1 MLRSTTL
8 IALLLLATLASGCPE
23 PLEETRPNPLLEI
36 PETASWVL
44 PCLEGPVHVVR
55 TEHDV
60 PHIYATTERD
70 LACAQGFVTARDRF
84 FQMDLIARAGLGTL
98 AEIFGD
104 GGLSSDIDTRS
115 RGGRMIADQLLEATT
130 AEERA
135 TWTAYADGVNAYI
148 DRVRSG
154 EFPAPAEL
162 EAAYLFLG
170 VESPADLMHDW
181 GPLQLAGVGSTV
193 NFVSGFETTDIKNQ
207 DKVDQLADY
216 GTGLS
221 ESQLR
226 HDGAVY
232 DIWEN
237 IAPVYPAA
245 SGHDFGQSSSARDD
259 QALRTP
265 TMRSGPRVE
274 RNTLARAV
282 AVAERL
288 DQRPGRTGEPG
299 FGSNAWAIGPDLT
312 EDGVAVL
319 GSDGHLALTV
329 PSFLY
334 NTHLD
339 TQLLG
344 DGDMHAIGIT
354 IAGAP
359 MIGLGTNGRVAWG
372 HTSQVSDINDYY
384 RDEVTLDSD
393 GRPASTL
400 FQGEAIPMVELAED
414 YAVSAALGATAGT
427 QSISR
432 WVTGQ
437 GRPVF
442 SLEGQQVD
450 GPEDDPAAVNIFGSW
465 IVAADLDA
473 DGVITAVT
481 GAASHF
487 SERHMIRHVR
497 GWETADDVDEW
508 AQHLAGMT
516 SYSQHFIVA
525 DTAGNILYTGFQGMP
540 CRGYL
545 PRETDGTPVAGA
557 NPQLLID
564 GSLYPS
570 FEVTYDA
577 DGFIDPAQDSE
588 LNCTIPYSDYPH
600 ARNPEAGYVVNSN
613 NAPWGAAWDNNLWND
628 SVYIGGPWYG
638 TWRSSRIIE
647 LIEEGAGS
655 HSVES
660 VSDIQ
665 ADHQSRM
672 ATEFLP
678 LLLGTLERAAELA
691 TQGKLTGTEARI
703 AAAYTSQLAATEE
716 ARARLVAW
724 NERGR
729 VAASGVETFYNS
741 PSAGDVQDSIA
752 TTIFNAWMGRFQNAV
767 FNDEGLPSIFRPTS
781 SYGKTRALKALV
793 DGTGPDNPGNLA
805 SWNPVT
811 EESAFFDV
819 LGTEEKESRDE
830 LVVQALVDSLDYL
843 ATPFGGDRSG
853 GYNTTDQ
860 SKWLWGL
867 KHFVHFDSFVAT
879 EIGDDPLIAS
889 VFSDISITPD
899 VLPLSDPPPG
909 FGDPRLG
916 LPGFPRPG
924 DAFSIDAA
932 GGIGTHNYSY
942 GSGPVMRMSIALDPA
957 GIHGV
962 NVLPGG
968 QSAQPDSPFFADQ
981 AALWL
986 ENQTFPIRF
995 AVEDVIAGATGREVL
1010 NP

>member
-1 MLRSTTL
+1 MLRSSTL
-8 IALLLLATLASGCPE
+8 VVIAVLGILTSGCPE
-23 PLEETRPNPLLEI
+23 TEDETRPNPLLEV
-36 PETASWVL
+36 PESASWSL
-44 PCLEGPVHVVR
+44 PCLQQPVHVVR

-60 PHIYATTERD
+60 PHIYAETEQD

-84 FQMDLIARAGLGTL
+84 FQMDLIARAGLGTV
-98 AEIFGD
+98 AEIFGG

-115 RGGRMIADQLLEATT
+115 RGGRMIADQLLESTT
-130 AEERA
+130 SEERA

-154 EFPAPAEL
+154 EFPPPAEL
-162 EAAYLFLG
+162 EASYLFLG
-170 VESPADLMHDW
+170 VESPADLMVDW
-181 GPLQLAGVGSTV
+181 GPLHLAGVASTV

-207 DKVDQLADY
+207 EKVDQLADY
-216 GTGLS
+216 GTGLP

-245 SGHDFGQSSSARDD
+245 SGHDFGQSAEAREADVP
-259 QALRTP
+259 RRP
-265 TMRSGPRVE
+265 TLVSGPRVE
-274 RNTLARAV
+274 QATLSRAV

-288 DQRPGRTGEPG
+288 DRRPGRTGEPG
-299 FGSNAWAIGPDLT
+299 FGSNAWAIGPELT

-329 PSFLY
+329 PAFLY

-384 RDEVTLDSD
+384 RDEVVLGSD
-393 GRPASTL
+393 GRPAATL
-400 FQGEAIPMVELAED
+400 FQGDEIPLVEVAED
-414 YAVSAALGATAGT
+414 YAVSAALGATAGI

-442 SLEGQQVD
+442 SLEGASVD
-450 GPEDDPAAVNIFGSW
+450 GPEDNPAAVNIFGSW
-465 IVAADLDA
+465 IVAGDQDA
-473 DGVITAVT
+473 DGVITAIT

-487 SERHMIRHVR
+487 SERHMVRHVR

-540 CRGYL
+540 CRSYL
-545 PRETDGTPVAGA
+545 PKEADGTPVAGA

-564 GSLYPS
+564 GTLYPS
-570 FEVTYDA
+570 FEVTYDTA
-577 DGFIDPAQDSE
+577 GFIDPAPDSD
-588 LNCTIPYSDYPH
+588 LNCTVPYEAYPH
-600 ARNPEAGYVVNSN
+600 ARNPDAGYVVNSN
-613 NAPWGAAWDNNLWND
+613 NAPWYAAWDNNLWND

-647 LIEEGAGS
+647 LIEEGAGT
-655 HSVES
+655 HSVET
-660 VSDIQ
+660 VSNIQ
-665 ADHQSRM
+665 ADHRSRM

-678 LLLGTLERAAELA
+678 LLLDTLERAAELA
-691 TQGKLTGTEARI
+691 NEDELIGTEARI
-703 AAAYTSQLAATEE
+703 AAAYPSRLSAIEE
-716 ARARLVAW
+716 AHGRLTDW

-729 VAASGVETFYNS
+729 VAASGVETFYDT
-741 PSAGDVQDSIA
+741 PSATDVQDSIA

-767 FNDEGLPSIFRPTS
+767 FDDEGLPSIFRPTS
-781 SYGKTRALKALV
+781 SYGKTRTLKALV
-793 DGTGPDNPGNLA
+793 DGVGADNPGGLA
-805 SWNPVT
+805 SWNPAT
-811 EESAFFDV
+811 GESAFFDV
-819 LGTEEKESRDE
+819 VGTDEKESRDE
-830 LVVQALVDSLDYL
+830 LVIVALVDALDYL

-860 SKWLWGL
+860 SQWLWGL
-867 KHFVHFDSFVAT
+867 KHFVHFDSFVAR

-889 VFSDISITPD
+889 VFSDISITPA
-899 VLPLSDPPPG
+899 VLPLADPPPS
-909 FGDPRLG
+909 FGDARLG

-932 GGIGTHNYSY
+932 GGIGTHNYGY
-942 GSGPVMRMSIALDPA
+942 GSGPVMRMSIAMDPD
-957 GIHGV
+957 GIRGV

-986 ENQTFPIRF
+986 ANEAFPIRF
-995 AVEDVIAGATGREVL
+995 AVDDVIAGATGREVL
-1010 NP
+1010 SP